1 MHSDINYI
9 IQKSLKGDNNY
20 IEILLKRLTPLIF
33 KNIYKYYMPSD
44 PLTEDLLQEGYIV
57 ILQSLKD
64 YDIKRNVHFLRY
76 VEIKLQ
82 YFFLNLF
89 KEAVRHKTLSIEA
102 LSSVGKQIRGKYMNP
117 LNLIILT
124 EEKHKLYKCIN
135 KLSEKE
141 RTVIRLFYFDE
152 LLIPEISLKLN
163 IEYRAVINA
172 KSRAVKK
179 LKKMLT
185 NSIPIT

>member
-9 IQKSLKGDNNY
+9 IQESLKGDNNY

-44 PLTEDLLQEGYIV
+44 PLSEDLLQEGYIV
-57 ILQSLKD
+57 ILQALKD

-76 VEIKLQ
+76 IEIKLY
-82 YFFLNLF
+82 YFFLNLY
-89 KEAVRHKTLSIEA
+89 KEAVRHRTLSIEA
-102 LSSVGKQIRGKYMNP
+102 LNSAGKQIRGRYINP
-117 LNLIILT
+117 LNLIILR

-135 KLSEKE
+135 ELSEKE
-141 RTVIRLFYFDE
+141 QIIIRLFYFDG
-152 LLIPEISLKLN
+152 LLIPEISLELN

-179 LKKMLT
+179 LKNCSQFLFQ
-185 NSIPIT
+185 